1 MKMMKNLLGVIL
13 FMAASMLMI
22 SCENQMGTTSKDV
35 TLNNELDSVS
45 YAIGID
51 IASNIKKSGFEEI
64 NPDAIAKGFAD
75 VYADSEL
82 LMDAQ
87 AANTY
92 VMAYFNKARERKSAK
107 NLEDAEAFLA
117 ENKEKEGVI
126 TTESGLQYKV
136 ITEGT
141 GPIPVETDKVS
152 VNYKGT
158 LTDGREFDASQ
169 EGNPAQ
175 FRVNGVIKGWIEALQ
190 LMPVG
195 SKWELYIHPDLAYGA
210 NPRQGGIIEPN
221 HMLIFEIEL
230 LEIIEPQK

>member
-1 MKMMKNLLGVIL
+1 MKMKNNVLGL
-13 FMAASMLMI
+13 FLFIAASMLMI
-22 SCENQMGTTSKDV
+22 SCENQSGSTTIT
-35 TLNNELDSVS
+35 TLDTELDSVS

-51 IASNIKKSGFEEI
+51 IASNIKKSGFEDI

-75 VYADSEL
+75 IYAEGEL
-82 LMDAQ
+82 MMDAQ

-92 VMAYFNKARERKSAK
+92 VMAYFNKARERKTAT
-107 NLEDAEAFLA
+107 NLEEAIAWLA
-117 ENKEKEGVI
+117 ENKEKEGVV

-136 ITEGT
+136 LVEGT
-141 GPIPVETDKVS
+141 GPKPMETDQVK

-158 LTDGREFDASQ
+158 LADGREFDATQ
-169 EGNPAQ
+169 EGTPAQ
-175 FRVNGVIKGWIEALQ
+175 FRVNGVVKGWIEALQ

-195 SKWELYIHPDLAYGA
+195 SKWELYVHPDLAYGA

-230 LEIIEPQK
+230 LEITE

>member
-1 MKMMKNLLGVIL
+1 MKMKNNVLGL
-13 FMAASMLMI
+13 FLFIAASMLMI
-22 SCENQMGTTSKDV
+22 SCENQSGATKDV
-35 TLNNELDSVS
+35 TLDTELDSVS

-51 IASNIKKSGFEEI
+51 IASNIKKSGFDDI
-64 NPDAIAKGFAD
+64 NPEAIAKGFAD
-75 VYADSEL
+75 IYADSEL

-92 VMAYFNKARERKSAK
+92 VMTYFNKARERKSAK
-107 NLEDAEAFLA
+107 NLEEAETFLA
-117 ENKEKEGVI
+117 ANKEKDGVI

-136 ITEGT
+136 LVEGT
-141 GPIPVETDKVS
+141 GPMPMETDQVK

-158 LTDGREFDASQ
+158 LADGREFDASQ
-169 EGNPAQ
+169 EGTPAQ

-221 HMLIFEIEL
+221 NMLIFEIEL
-230 LEIIEPQK
+230 LEITK

>member
-1 MKMMKNLLGVIL
+1 MMKNLLGLIL

-22 SCENQMGTTSKDV
+22 SCENQTGSTTSV
-35 TLNNELDSVS
+35 TTLDTELDSVS

-51 IASNIKKSGFEEI
+51 IASNIKKSGFEDI

-75 VYADSEL
+75 IYDETEL

-92 VMAYFNKARERKSAK
+92 VMAYFNKARERKTAK
-107 NLEDAEAFLA
+107 NLEEATSWLE
-117 ENKEKEGVI
+117 ENKGKDGVI

-136 ITEGT
+136 IVEGT
-141 GPIPVETDKVS
+141 GPKPMETDKVK

-169 EGNPAQ
+169 VGTPAE

-195 SKWELYIHPDLAYGA
+195 SKWELYVSPELAYGA

-230 LEIIEPQK
+230 LEIVE

>member
-1 MKMMKNLLGVIL
+1 MMKNLLGLFL

-22 SCENQMGTTSKDV
+22 SCENQSGSTTSV
-35 TLNNELDSVS
+35 TTLDTELDSVS

-51 IASNIKKSGFEEI
+51 IASNIKKSGFEDI

-75 VYADSEL
+75 IYDETEL

-92 VMAYFNKARERKSAK
+92 VMAYFNKARERKTAK
-107 NLEDAEAFLA
+107 NLEEATSWLE
-117 ENKEKEGVI
+117 ENKGKDGVI

-136 ITEGT
+136 IVEGT
-141 GPIPVETDKVS
+141 GPKPMETDKVK

-169 EGNPAQ
+169 VGTPAE

-195 SKWELYIHPDLAYGA
+195 SKWELYVSPELAYGA

-230 LEIIEPQK
+230 LEIVE

>member
-1 MKMMKNLLGVIL
+1 MKNLLGLIL

-22 SCENQMGTTSKDV
+22 SCENQTGSTKMTTLD
-35 TLNNELDSVS
+35 NELDSVS

-51 IASNIKKSGFEEI
+51 IASNIKKSGFEDI

-75 VYADSEL
+75 IYAEEDL

-92 VMAYFNKARERKSAK
+92 VMAYFNKARERKTAK
-107 NLEDAEAFLA
+107 NLEEATSWLE
-117 ENKEKEGVI
+117 ENKGTDGVI

-136 ITEGT
+136 IVEGT
-141 GPIPVETDKVS
+141 GPKPMETDKVK

-158 LTDGREFDASQ
+158 LADGREFDASQ
-169 EGNPAQ
+169 EGTPAE

-195 SKWELYIHPDLAYGA
+195 SKWELYVSPDLAYGA

-230 LEIIEPQK
+230 LEITE

>member
-1 MKMMKNLLGVIL
+1 MMKNLLGFIL

-22 SCENQMGTTSKDV
+22 SCENQTGSTTSV
-35 TLNNELDSVS
+35 TTLDTELDSVS

-51 IASNIKKSGFEEI
+51 IASNIKKSGFEDI

-75 VYADSEL
+75 IYDETEL

-92 VMAYFNKARERKSAK
+92 VMAYFNKARERKTAK
-107 NLEDAEAFLA
+107 NLEEATSWLE
-117 ENKEKEGVI
+117 ENKGKDGVI

-136 ITEGT
+136 IVEGT
-141 GPIPVETDKVS
+141 GPKPMETDKVK

-169 EGNPAQ
+169 VGTPAE

-195 SKWELYIHPDLAYGA
+195 SKWELYVSPELAYGA

-230 LEIIEPQK
+230 LEIVE

>member
-1 MKMMKNLLGVIL
+1 MKIKNNVLGIFL
-13 FMAASMLMI
+13 FIAASMLMI
-22 SCENQMGTTSKDV
+22 SCENQSGTTNV
-35 TLNNELDSVS
+35 TTLDNELDSVS

-51 IASNIKKSGFEEI
+51 IASNIKKSGFEDI

-75 VYADSEL
+75 IYSESEL

-87 AANTY
+87 AANTF
-92 VMAYFNKARERKSAK
+92 VMAYFNKAREKKTAK
-107 NLEDAEAFLA
+107 NLEDAEASLA

-126 TTESGLQYKV
+126 TTESGLQYIV
-136 ITEGT
+136 LVEGT
-141 GPIPVETDKVS
+141 GPMPMETDKVK

-158 LTDGREFDASQ
+158 LADGREFDASQ
-169 EGNPAQ
+169 LGTPAE
-175 FRVNGVIKGWIEALQ
+175 FRVNGVVQGWIEALQ

-195 SKWELYIHPDLAYGA
+195 SKWELYVHPNLAYGA

-230 LEIIEPQK
+230 LEITE